1 MKAFFKKV
9 QQADRLVTLRTH
21 MQHIDA
27 ITVFGSEVSTML
39 DQQPDEHEVTMER
52 CEVQRCEGVLALRAH
67 VYPVAQ

>member
-1 MKAFFKKV
+1 
-9 QQADRLVTLRTH
+9 

-39 DQQPDEHEVTMER
+39 DQQPDEHEVAMER
-52 CEVQRCEGVLALRAH
+52 CEMQRCEGVLALRAH